1 MRHGNHCVAV
11 VQEHVVRCQ
20 ELLTV
25 MLEEG
30 HMHLAQ
36 SLKVTHVN
44 DARHMQGKREDLVL
58 AVGIEVMGPARTH
71 LRDHVLSHK
80 LGVA

>member
-1 MRHGNHCVAV
+1 MRHSHHCVAV
-11 VQEHVVRCQ
+11 VQEHVVRRQ
-20 ELLTV
+20 ELLAV
-25 MLEEG
+25 VLKEG

-44 DARHMQGKREDLVL
+44 DARHMQGKRENLVL
-58 AVGIEVMGPARTH
+58 TVGIEVVGPACTH